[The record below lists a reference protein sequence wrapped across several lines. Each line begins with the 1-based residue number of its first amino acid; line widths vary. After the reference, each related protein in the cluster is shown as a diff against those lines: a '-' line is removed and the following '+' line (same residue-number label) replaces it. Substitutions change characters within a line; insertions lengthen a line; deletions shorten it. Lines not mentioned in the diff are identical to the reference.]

1 MRRVAAASLGLLVLL
16 FAFAAGAV
24 QPDEML
30 KDPALESRARALS
43 EQIRCLVCQN
53 ESIDDSEASLA
64 HDLRVLIR
72 KQIQEGRSN
81 AQIRDFL
88 VKRYGTFVLL
98 KPPFRASTLVLW
110 LGPLIVLVAGA
121 AGLAL
126 YFRSRRRED
135 APAES
140 LSPEELARVER
151 LLRGG
156 DGRA

>member
-1 MRRVAAASLGLLVLL
+1 MRRVAAASFGLLVFL
-16 FAFAAGAV
+16 FAATAGAV

-30 KDPALESRARALS
+30 KDPALEARARALS

-72 KQIQEGRSN
+72 KQIKEGRTN
-81 AQIRDFL
+81 AQIRTFL
-88 VKRYGTFVLL
+88 VQRYGTFVLL

-110 LGPLIVLVAGA
+110 LGPLVVLLAGA
-121 AGLAL
+121 AGMAL
-126 YFRSRRRED
+126 YFRSRKREATPAD
-135 APAES
+135 A
-140 LSPEELARVER
+140 LSPKELARVER

-156 DGRA
+156 DGPA

>member
-1 MRRVAAASLGLLVLL
+1 MRRVAAASFGLLVFL
-16 FAFAAGAV
+16 FAATAGAV

-30 KDPALESRARALS
+30 KDPALEARARALS

-72 KQIQEGRSN
+72 KQIKEGRTN
-81 AQIRDFL
+81 AQIRTFL
-88 VKRYGTFVLL
+88 VQRYGTFVLL

-110 LGPLIVLVAGA
+110 LGPLVVLLAGA
-121 AGLAL
+121 AGMAL
-126 YFRSRRRED
+126 YFRSRKREA
-135 APAES
+135 APADA
-140 LSPEELARVER
+140 LSPKELARVER

-156 DGRA
+156 DGPA